1 MRDIFKRKFAKILRK
16 KYYTFFSF
24 SINFKMKGDE
34 EGKPIKPY
42 IIRVNVPGHVTI
54 GYQLTIHV
62 TAYFTV
68 SPPVVDVYN
77 AYHVPLERHKKSV
90 HRSKVCVIKQ
100 S

>member
-1 MRDIFKRKFAKILRK
+1 
-16 KYYTFFSF
+16 
-24 SINFKMKGDE
+24 MKGDE

-90 HRSKVCVIKQ
+90 HRSRVCVIKQ